1 MWRAAELCSLLQLV
15 LTDMRI
21 ARAGVFHFGATMTAE
36 EREIESSLHAVRAHH
51 RPPAPVSH
59 GSSEAACPQVAIILL
74 AMLGLA
80 HGATRLR
87 IPLIAKP
94 CGAALLVGL
103 LFAGQMAEG

>member
-36 EREIESSLHAVRAHH
+36 EREIESSLHAV
-51 RPPAPVSH
+51 
-59 GSSEAACPQVAIILL
+59 AIILL